1 MQLNISDNPQETD
14 KNAQTKARK
23 RRSQD
28 HKAQSS
34 CKETR
39 IMHRLQESE
48 AGGKDRTI
56 CIVTS
61 AGTLN
66 QRVCSNQATC
76 TKSQLSF
83 SEHGKRHNHGL
94 QSLCS
99 SNGGSKASIKNLL
112 YPFRVETSTTVAQ
125 LPLLPHCTSSC
136 YCSSQTGTATV
147 TFVF

>member
-66 QRVCSNQATC
+66 QRVCCRSSYLYQVLAKFLRTWEE
-76 TKSQLSF
+76 T
-83 SEHGKRHNHGL
+83 
-94 QSLCS
+94 QSW
-99 SNGGSKASIKNLL
+99 
-112 YPFRVETSTTVAQ
+112 
-125 LPLLPHCTSSC
+125 
-136 YCSSQTGTATV
+136 TAK
-147 TFVF
+147 FVFFQRRQQSKH